1 MVEVSPGHGTVP
13 ALYLQ
18 VPPADRRPTISVM
31 SKPELIDFAA
41 QVLSFHRSRTQQQAL
56 E

>member
-31 SKPELIDFAA
+31 SKPEPHRLRSSSPKLSWEPNPAA
-41 QVLSFHRSRTQQQAL
+41 SP
-56 E
+56 